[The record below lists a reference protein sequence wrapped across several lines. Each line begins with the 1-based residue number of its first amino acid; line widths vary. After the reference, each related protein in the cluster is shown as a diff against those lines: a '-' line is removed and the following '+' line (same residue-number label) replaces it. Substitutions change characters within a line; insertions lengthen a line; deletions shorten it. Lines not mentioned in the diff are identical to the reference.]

1 MNFFGPRYLNHTNQ
15 LYGKFP
21 KAYITA
27 LRKSFWAH
35 AVLGARNY
43 FQSFAGL

>member
-1 MNFFGPRYLNHTNQ
+1 MNLFRPHYLIHTNQ

-21 KAYITA
+21 KAYIAT
-27 LRKSFWAH
+27 LGKSVWAH

-43 FQSFAGL
+43 F

>member
-1 MNFFGPRYLNHTNQ
+1 MNFFMPCYLNHTNQ

-21 KAYITA
+21 KAYFATFG
-27 LRKSFWAH
+27 KSIWAH

-43 FQSFAGL
+43 FQSAAGI